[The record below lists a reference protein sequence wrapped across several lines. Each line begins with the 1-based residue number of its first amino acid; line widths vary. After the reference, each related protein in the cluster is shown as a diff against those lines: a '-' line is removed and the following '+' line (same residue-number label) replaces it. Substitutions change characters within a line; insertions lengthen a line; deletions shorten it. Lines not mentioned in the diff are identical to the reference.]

1 MRIAL
6 VGFGSVG
13 RAFAA
18 LLRDR
23 RDDLYAREGLLTS
36 LVAVIDSRGAALGE
50 HGLDPDQLLE
60 AKSRTGSVGDLP
72 IHGLTADRYGTPDR
86 LLAGIGADVLVEATP
101 SSINDPLPALANLR
115 AAMSRGMHAVTVNK
129 APLATAMSA
138 LADLAEHNR
147 VLLRF
152 SGAVGAG
159 TPVLS
164 TARALA
170 RGDVIESVRAI
181 LNGTTNFILWSM
193 AERNV
198 SYADALSQAQ
208 RMGLAETDPSADV
221 DGIDA
226 AVKIVIL
233 ANSVMG
239 LNVRFDQVAREGIR
253 DISPDRLRDAASR
266 AKTLKL
272 IARIDSPL
280 NDAPARLSVRPEEI
294 DRHSPLDVPET
305 GNAVQ
310 FNMRTAG
317 EVTLVGAG
325 AGGPQTAVAILRD
338 LVDIWHASSHQE
350 HRP

>member
-13 RAFAA
+13 RAFAS
-18 LLRDR
+18 LLSDR
-23 RDDLYAREGLLTS
+23 RDDLYARQGLRVS
-36 LVAVIDSRGAALGE
+36 LVAAVDSRGAAIAP
-50 HGLDPDQLLE
+50 HGLDVAALLE
-60 AKSRTGSVGDLP
+60 AKARAGTVAATPAHGVPIERFGS
-72 IHGLTADRYGTPDR
+72 PDR
-86 LLAGIGADVLVEATP
+86 LIADLAADVLVEASP
-101 SSINDPLPALANLR
+101 SNIDNPLPALATLR
-115 AAMSRGMHAVTVNK
+115 AGMSRGMHAVTVNK
-129 APLATAMSA
+129 APLALAMSA
-138 LADLAEHNR
+138 LNELAEHNR
-147 VLLRF
+147 VMLRF

-170 RGDVIESVRAI
+170 RGDVIQSVRAI

-193 AERNV
+193 AERGA
-198 SYADALSQAQ
+198 SYADALAQAQ

-239 LNVRFDQVAREGIR
+239 LDVRFDQVERQGIR
-253 DISPDRLRDAASR
+253 DVTPHRLRDAAARGRSV
-266 AKTLKL
+266 KL
-272 IARIDSPL
+272 IARIDAPT
-280 NDAPARLSVRPEEI
+280 NDGPARLSVRPEEI

-310 FNMRTAG
+310 FSTRTAG
-317 EVTLVGAG
+317 EVTLVGSG

-338 LVDIWHASSHQE
+338 LVDIWHASSNQE
-350 HRP
+350 HRR